1 MLIASPTAKSLMHI
15 FFAQRSAFKVC
26 WSPNFRD
33 FESGEGSLL
42 TTMRQFLKQ
51 IDLTVLLWIVLIDS
65 NNNIVELAGRSK
77 VSQTAG

>member
-42 TTMRQFLKQ
+42 TTMHEA
-51 IDLTVLLWIVLIDS
+51 V
-65 NNNIVELAGRSK
+65 SK
-77 VSQTAG
+77 ANLSYSLVVDCVD